1 MKLTDKFIYASSEQ
15 DLQYLVDEIGKQID
29 NLISSE
35 MPKYWEK
42 IEKVNLN
49 QSYQIQLKIDK
60 NKEELD

>member
-49 QSYQIQLKIDK
+49 QSY
-60 NKEELD
+60 